1 MTAPHRNESMSRRF
15 GFAPLSWAE
24 VGALSV
30 PVLVCLVL
38 GINRLVQPDALT
50 GVLGYVGW
58 GYDDGVHLGTALRL
72 TQFDFPYRDYVLLHP
87 PGTSVVLAPLAIVGR
102 LTNTHDALAL
112 GRIIVALIGVANV
125 ALVAMLVRRRGPLA
139 MLIGGMALAIWPLAP
154 DALRTLMMEPF
165 VVLFVLLGALVLFP
179 STGTATFRRVF
190 WAGTL
195 FGAAVSL
202 RMLSLLPLLAAL
214 LVVCW
219 TWRRTLKPFVLGV
232 IAALGVLVLPF
243 FLLAPSQFI
252 QQVIVSQ
259 LSRPTSNVA
268 TTSVGVRLA
277 MIIGLSS
284 KPSQA
289 QADLAVMLF
298 LVFAVVVIVT
308 FFLLRRATG
317 PLDWFALFGS
327 VLTVVGV
334 LRAPEAFWHYMYVS
348 AAFLALLLAMTVGL
362 IAGAI
367 PAPKRAG
374 QISWRWLSGVTLSTV
389 VILAGLSL
397 IPHDIAFA
405 KSFPGKADDPSEWI
419 DKLVP
424 AGSCVVS
431 DVATILVVSNRLVST
446 SRDCPATVDS
456 YGAWL
461 NVGDNLPP
469 GQAKTPPAEL
479 VESWKSDL
487 KKLDYLVLSVDLSS
501 FFPWTAETKALLAN
515 NFRKVGT
522 RGTMAVYERI

>member
-1 MTAPHRNESMSRRF
+1 MTEMHRNETIPRRF
-15 GFAPLSWAE
+15 GFSALSWAE
-24 VGALSV
+24 IGALSV
-30 PVLVCLVL
+30 PVLVCVVL
-38 GINRLVQPDALT
+38 GINRLVQPDALN

-58 GYDDGVHLGTALRL
+58 GYDDGVHLGSALRL
-72 TQFDFPYRDYVLLHP
+72 TQFAFPYRDYVLLHP
-87 PGTSVVLAPLAIVGR
+87 PGISMVLAPLAIIGR

-125 ALVAMLVRRRGPLA
+125 ALIAMLVRRRGPLA
-139 MLIGGMALAIWPLAP
+139 MLIGAMALAVWPLAP
-154 DALRTLMMEPF
+154 DALRTLMVEPF
-165 VVLFVLLGALVLFP
+165 VVLLVLLGALVLFP
-179 STGTATFRRVF
+179 STGTASLQRVF

-259 LSRPTSNVA
+259 LSRPTSNVS

-298 LVFAVVVIVT
+298 FVFAAVVVVT

-327 VLTVVGV
+327 VLTVAGV

-348 AAFLALLLAMTVGL
+348 TAFLALLVALTVGL
-362 IAGAI
+362 IAAAI
-367 PAPKRAG
+367 PSPKTAG
-374 QISWRWLSGVTLSTV
+374 QLSWRWLSGVAVSTV
-389 VILAGLSL
+389 VIFSGVAL
-397 IPHDIAFA
+397 IPHDIDFA
-405 KSFPGKADDPSEWI
+405 NSFPGAADDPSEWI
-419 DKLVP
+419 DGLIP
-424 AGSCVVS
+424 AGSCVVA
-431 DVATILVVSNRLVST
+431 DVATILIVSNRLVS
-446 SRDCPATVDS
+446 SSSDCPATVDA

-461 NVGDNLPP
+461 NAGDHLPP
-469 GQAKTPPAEL
+469 SQAKTPPAEL

-487 KKLDYLVLSVDLSS
+487 EKLDYLVMSNDYSS
-501 FFPWTAETKALLAN
+501 FFPWTAETKASFAK

-522 RGTMAVYERI
+522 RGRLVVYERI